1 MEVHRIPGFIILCNS
16 NPERE
21 DFQRVPGEVDE
32 EVMSLVTA
40 WWLMTSSSKLLQ
52 HSLDGLEVTRGIACL

>member
-1 MEVHRIPGFIILCNS
+1 MSQDDNSQVHDGEPL
-16 NPERE
+16 E
-21 DFQRVPGEVDE
+21 DGEVDE

-52 HSLDGLEVTRGIACL
+52 HSLDGLEVTRGIALSLTSDST